1 VLNFAKRARAVSS
14 ALLFNKSHAKK
25 RIKGTKKQTHQ
36 TQQVINREVLI
47 GLLFAQAGAIS
58 LNFSMLPYWLFIV
71 SIMVFIWRIQIL
83 RGQWPFP
90 NSIVRTVIAVGA
102 IVAIVGTY
110 DQWYNLEPMVT
121 LLALSFVLI
130 LLEVNNHR
138 DAIKVVFI
146 GYFVTSCAFLF
157 EQGIIISL
165 AGVVVLGCLTTCLL
179 VLNGTHIRF
188 LSRRSLRTVSVLL
201 IQALPLMLLML
212 FVFPRVGAL
221 WSVPLK
227 NDSAVTGVGDSM
239 SPGDFSNLTRSRKL
253 AFRVS
258 FSDDK
263 LPEPSER
270 YWRGL
275 VFTEFDGR
283 RWDRAKNDNLYIIN
297 DGYDTSYTP
306 LDPADATS
314 VFNYEIVLEPTN
326 KPWLYALPLATI
338 NDKELERTATN
349 ELWLSNPATQRIKY
363 QVSSALNYQTN
374 EHQERLQQALSL
386 PQGFNP
392 KTLAAAKKWRSE
404 VATDEAYIA
413 KVLNFYNQVFT
424 YTLSP
429 PKLGL
434 HTADE
439 FLFSTQSGF
448 CEHYASS
455 FAVLMRAVGIP
466 TRIVT
471 GYQGGEWNAEASYLL
486 VRQYDAHAWAEV
498 WLEGKGWTRF
508 DPTAAV
514 APNRIE
520 QGGLLDTLSL
530 SDQALLDSSALPS
543 FAWINSLSLKWDSL
557 NYGWQRWVLSYD
569 QQQQSRFLKDLLGK
583 VTPTRM
589 ALLLI
594 VPAMLML
601 FIFSFYTLKNATRPI
616 SREVKLYK
624 YLCKKLEKQ
633 GISIGAGDT
642 LGSIFIKAYRALP
655 SAKAQ
660 LVSIESDLNAVFYS
674 EEITLTTKKYRDIKR
689 NISHF

>member
-1 VLNFAKRARAVSS
+1 VPNFAKRACTASY
-14 ALLFNKSHAKK
+14 ALLFNKSHEK
-25 RIKGTKKQTHQ
+25 KGTKDTKKKTHQ
-36 TQQVINREVLI
+36 AQQVINREVVI
-47 GLLFAQAGAIS
+47 GLLFAQAGAIT
-58 LNFSMLPYWLFIV
+58 LNFSMLPYWLFVV
-71 SIMVFIWRIQIL
+71 SFMVFIWRIQIL

-90 NSIVRTVIAVGA
+90 NSFVRTGIAVA
-102 IVAIVGTY
+102 SIVAIVGTY
-110 DQWYNLEPMVT
+110 EQWYNLEPMVT

-130 LLEVNNHR
+130 LLEVNNQR
-138 DAIKVVFI
+138 NAIKVVFI

-165 AGVVVLGCLTTCLL
+165 AGVVVLACLTACLL

-188 LSRRSLRTVSVLL
+188 LSSRSLRTVSVLL

-258 FSDDK
+258 FSDNK

-283 RWDRAKNDNLYIIN
+283 RWDRAKDDSLYMIV

-306 LDPADATS
+306 LDSADTS
-314 VFNYEIVLEPTN
+314 SIFNYEVVLEPTN

-349 ELWLSNPATQRIKY
+349 ELWLNNPATQRIKY
-363 QVSSALNYQTN
+363 QVSSTLNYQTN
-374 EHQERLQQALSL
+374 EHPGRLQQALSL

-404 VATDEAYIA
+404 VATDEAYIN
-413 KVLNFYNQVFT
+413 KVLNFFNQAFT
-424 YTLSP
+424 YTLAP
-429 PKLGL
+429 PKLGF

-448 CEHYASS
+448 CEHFASS
-455 FAVLMRAVGIP
+455 FVVLMRAVGIP
-466 TRIVT
+466 SRVVT

-498 WLEGKGWTRF
+498 WLESNGWTRF

-530 SDQALLDSSALPS
+530 SDQELLDASSLPS

-557 NYGWQRWVLSYD
+557 NYSWQRWVLSYD
-569 QQQQSRFLKDLLGK
+569 QQQQAQFLKDLLGE
-583 VTPTRM
+583 VTPARM

-594 VPAMLML
+594 VPAIVML
-601 FIFSFYTLKNATRPI
+601 FIFSFYTLKNTTRPV
-616 SREVKLYK
+616 SREVKLYNF
-624 YLCKKLEKQ
+624 LCKKLKKQ
-633 GISIGAGDT
+633 GVNVASGDT

-655 SAKAQ
+655 SDKVQ
-660 LVSIESDLNAVFYS
+660 LVAVESDLNAIFYS
-674 EEITLTTKKYRDIKR
+674 EEITLTAEKYKDIKR
-689 NISHF
+689 NISNF